1 MFCKLDNL
9 QNRQCIKYL
18 FSPLEVCVVHSNF
31 PLHEML
37 QLNCVNEK
45 VDGISCY
52 WLEVDRL
59 WFFNTDTDLLE
70 DQKNSWYQLMGR
82 FKKYIKKCDLFVI
95 MTIRTIVIE
104 HLF

>member
-52 WLEVDRL
+52 
-59 WFFNTDTDLLE
+59 
-70 DQKNSWYQLMGR
+70 
-82 FKKYIKKCDLFVI
+82 
-95 MTIRTIVIE
+95 
-104 HLF
+104 